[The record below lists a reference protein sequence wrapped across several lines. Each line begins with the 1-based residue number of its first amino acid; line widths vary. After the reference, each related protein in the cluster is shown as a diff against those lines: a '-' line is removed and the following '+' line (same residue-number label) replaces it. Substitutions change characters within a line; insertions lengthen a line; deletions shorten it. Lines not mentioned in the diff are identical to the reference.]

1 MSNNPFMPVTFRPGP
16 PTTMVWEDGPGP
28 YVNPSNTGAPV
39 RYNGQD
45 QVARINAANPIS
57 PANNQGWCVLP
68 GAATGYSKIP

>member
-1 MSNNPFMPVTFRPGP
+1 MNNNPFMPVTFPKGP
-16 PTTMVWEDGPGP
+16 PTTIAWEDGPGP
-28 YVNPSNTGAPV
+28 YVNPANSGIPV

-57 PANNQGWCVLP
+57 NTVPPAKCTLP